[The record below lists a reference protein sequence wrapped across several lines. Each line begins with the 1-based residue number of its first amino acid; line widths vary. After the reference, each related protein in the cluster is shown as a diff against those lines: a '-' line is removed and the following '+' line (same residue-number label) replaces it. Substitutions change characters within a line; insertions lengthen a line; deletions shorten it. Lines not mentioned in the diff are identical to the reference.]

1 MQPGDLVRFMKSNMK
16 DPEWRIGILI
26 EYQKWEKIARILYEG
41 KVISMRPDL
50 VQVYKRGNNLK

>member
-1 MQPGDLVRFMKSNMK
+1 MK
-16 DPEWRIGILI
+16 DPEWRIGMLI